1 MLFRS
6 EAEVSKKTAIL
17 DAKRLAEDLA
27 SARKAMVDLEAGRSS
42 EVRGVLAFMGKTSRA
57 LVPFSFSPVRV
68 AEAPQVVSDALPT
81 LDALRAKIQGLEDAV
96 GKELEDESRLL
107 IGQVA
112 EHVLACFQS
121 RDPSF
126 SLLPT
131 MEGILE
137 EIEESTRAGV
147 QEAVQAV
154 VARFNREAKGG
165 AEDK

>member
-1 MLFRS
+1 M
-6 EAEVSKKTAIL
+6 
-17 DAKRLAEDLA
+17 
-27 SARKAMVDLEAGRSS
+27 
-42 EVRGVLAFMGKTSRA
+42 
-57 LVPFSFSPVRV
+57 
-68 AEAPQVVSDALPT
+68 
-81 LDALRAKIQGLEDAV
+81 
-96 GKELEDESRLL
+96 
-107 IGQVA
+107 
-112 EHVLACFQS
+112 LACFRS

-126 SLLPT
+126 SLSPA